1 MVGASPII
9 AVDPL
14 PGARERALVFGADIA
29 LDSADPGFAEAMLQ
43 ATGGRNLNYAF
54 DFAGVPAV
62 REQASS
68 ALGDHGALV
77 LVGLNAAPLTIS
89 EGLTFSAM
97 NKQVLGHYGSAFEH
111 LYELVRLV
119 GSGRLDL
126 APSITAH
133 IPLAQAT
140 EAIDRLQ
147 HKTGNPIRLILV
159 P

>member
-1 MVGASPII
+1 MVGAAPVI

-14 PGARERALVFGADIA
+14 PGARDRALVFGADVA
-29 LDSADPGFAEAMLQ
+29 LDPADPGFAEAMRQ
-43 ATGGRNLNYAF
+43 ASGGRGLDYAF

-68 ALGDHGALV
+68 VLGDHGALV
-77 LVGLNAAPLTIS
+77 LVGLTAAPLTIS
-89 EGLTFSAM
+89 ESLTFSFM
-97 NKQVLGHYGSAFEH
+97 NKQVLGHYGSSFEH
-111 LYELVRLV
+111 VYELVRLV
-119 GSGRLDL
+119 GCGRLDL

-133 IPLAQAT
+133 IPLAEAT

-147 HKTGNPIRLILV
+147 HKIGNPIRLILV